1 MNNKIVIVII
11 AFLLSS
17 CVSDVVK
24 ETALMKQNVATNNK
38 AAQALF
44 IDGSVFELKG
54 QYNEAITQ
62 YLEALKY
69 DSQPGLCYIIAK
81 NYYRIN
87 KLSSAL
93 NYSKKA
99 VEKDSSNTEFLM
111 LHATIYSA
119 SHLEDSAATIYHKII
134 TQDSNNVTAYFN
146 LAQISESKKPGL
158 ALSYYKKVVDL
169 MGPEWNVLIKIAD
182 LNERLGNVDET
193 IKTVEELLKLNPS
206 ELNLQK
212 LLIESYIKTK
222 NFEKAIAL
230 LNEAQISFPDD
241 PNLLEMKGNV
251 LIQKGLWKDAST
263 EYLKL
268 VKNPEINFENKIR
281 IGTAFYLQGEKDSV
295 TYDLAK
301 EIFQEIN
308 KDTLDWQVNAYLG
321 EIDVRKKN
329 DSTAVEYFKVATNL
343 AEWNAQ
349 IWVRLGG
356 LLFDTKRY
364 KEAIRYMG
372 KAAEKFPNDF
382 AVNLIYGLSL
392 SSVNEHLKAKDAL
405 QRALNINSDDVTA
418 LSAIGYTLNQLK
430 EDDAALVHLDKALLH
445 EPKNLQ
451 VISIIAL
458 IHETRKNY
466 AVSDSLYASAIKIDS
481 TNVLILNNFAYSL
494 AERGIKLQEALS
506 MAKRAIEKEPKNSS
520 YLDTIG
526 WIYFKLGEYKKAKLN
541 IEEATKIEDNNATLL
556 DHLGDV
562 YFKLGNKTKA
572 LENWKKAYEIDS
584 TKNEIKKKIE
594 KGEL

>member
-1 MNNKIVIVII
+1 MNNKIVIVIL

-24 ETALMKQNVATNNK
+24 ETALMKQNVATNKK
-38 AAQALF
+38 AAQELF

-119 SHLEDSAATIYHKII
+119 SHLEDSAATIYYKII
-134 TQDSNNVTAYFN
+134 KLDSNNVTVYFN
-146 LAQISESKKPGL
+146 LAQISEPKKPGL

-193 IKTVEELLKLNPS
+193 IKTLEELLKLNPS
-206 ELNLQK
+206 ELNFQK

-392 SSVNEHLKAKDAL
+392 SSVNEHLKANDAL
-405 QRALNINSDDVTA
+405 QRALNINPDDVTA

-430 EDDAALVHLDKALLH
+430 EDDTALVHLDKALLL

-466 AVSDSLYASAIKIDS
+466 AVSDSLYTSAIKIDS
-481 TNVLILNNFAYSL
+481 TNILILNNYAYSL
-494 AERGIKLQEALS
+494 AERGIKLQEALF
-506 MAKRAIEKEPKNSS
+506 MAKKAIEQEPGNSS

-526 WIYFKLGEYKKAKLN
+526 WIYFKLGEYKKAKIN
-541 IEEATKIEDNNATLL
+541 IEEATKIENKNATLL